1 MKAKPIFYTM
11 GAFLFIL
18 GLTMLIPLACA
29 LFYGEADGWSFLLSI
44 GITSGTGGVLYLTF
58 RQRSQRIVLS
68 HREGFLIVSA
78 GWILAAF
85 FGGLPYWI
93 HGTLP
98 MLTDAYFETIS
109 GFTTTGS
116 TVINKIEGLPHG
128 ILLWRSMTQWLG
140 GMGIIILSVAVLP
153 FLGVGGR
160 QLFKAEVP
168 GPLKDKL
175 EPRIAETARSLWMVY
190 VVITIVGFIFL
201 LFGGMSVF
209 DAVNHIFCAMA
220 TGGFSTKDTS
230 VAWFN
235 SAYIEGVLVVFMI
248 IAGMNF
254 TLHYK
259 LLTGDFKTFGR
270 DSEARFFLGTILVA
284 TLLITLDLRLNLVA
298 DLARAFRYAIF
309 QVSSIVTTTGF
320 VTDNFAKWPA
330 FSQIILLLLMF
341 IGGSAG
347 STGGAIKCV
356 RIQLVLKQGYRE
368 LYRLIHPHAIVQVK
382 LGQETIP
389 PDVMKNVLGFFVLYL
404 CIAIVATLAMS
415 SLGLDMISSFSS
427 VAATLGNVGPGLGLV
442 HPATTYSDVPT
453 PGKWIL
459 SFCML
464 VGRLEIYTVL
474 VLLTPEFWKK

>member
-1 MKAKPIFYTM
+1 MKARPVLYTL

-18 GLTMLIPLACA
+18 GLTMLVPLVCS
-29 LFYGEADGWSFLLSI
+29 LYCGEADAWSFILSV
-44 GITSGTGGVLYLTF
+44 GITSGTGSVLYFTCRPRGGKIILT
-58 RQRSQRIVLS
+58 

-78 GWILAAF
+78 GWIFASF
-85 FGGLPYWI
+85 FGGLPYMI
-93 HGTLP
+93 HGSLST
-98 MLTDAYFETIS
+98 LTDAYFETMS
-109 GFTTTGS
+109 GFTTTGA
-116 TVINKIEGLPHG
+116 TVINKIEALPHG

-140 GMGIIILSVAVLP
+140 GMGIIILSVAILP

-168 GPLKDKL
+168 GPVKEKL
-175 EPRIAETARSLWMVY
+175 MPRIAETARSLWIIY
-190 VVITIVGFIFL
+190 IIITIAGFIFL

-230 VAWFN
+230 IAWFH
-235 SAYIEGVLVVFMI
+235 SAYIDGVLVAFML

-259 LLTGDFKTFGR
+259 LLTGDFRTFYK
-270 DSEARFFLGTILVA
+270 DSEARFFLGTVLIA
-284 TLLITLDLRLNLVA
+284 TLLVTLDLRMNVFA
-298 DLARAFRYAIF
+298 DISRAFRFAIF
-309 QVSSIVTTTGF
+309 QVSSIITTTGF
-320 VTDNFAKWPA
+320 VTDNFARWPA

-356 RIQLVLKQGYRE
+356 RILLVLKQGYLE
-368 LYRLIHPHAIVQVK
+368 LYRLVHPHAVTQVK
-382 LGQETIP
+382 LGHETVP
-389 PDVMKNVLGFFVLYL
+389 QDVMKSVLGFFVLYL
-404 CIAIVATLAMS
+404 SIAILATIAMS
-415 SLGLDMISSFSS
+415 ALGLDMITAFAA
-427 VAATLGNVGPGLGLV
+427 VATTLGNVGPGLGLF
-442 HPATTYSDVPT
+442 HPATTYSEAPAV
-453 PGKWIL
+453 GKWIL

-474 VLLTPEFWKK
+474 VLLIPEFWKK

>member
-29 LFYGEADGWSFLLSI
+29 LFYGEADGWSFLMSI

-58 RQRSQRIVLS
+58 RQGSQRILLS

-85 FGGLPYWI
+85 FGALPYWI

-98 MLTDAYFETIS
+98 SLTDAYFETIS

-116 TVINKIEGLPHG
+116 TVINQIEGLPHG

-190 VVITIVGFIFL
+190 VIITIAGFIFL

-209 DAVNHIFCAMA
+209 DAVNHIFCTMA

-235 SAYIEGVLVVFMI
+235 NAYIEGVLVVFMI

-284 TLLITLDLRLNLVA
+284 TLLITLDLRLNLVT

-309 QVSSIVTTTGF
+309 QVSSIITTTGF
-320 VTDNFAKWPA
+320 VTDNFSKWPA

-356 RIQLVLKQGYRE
+356 RILLVLKQGYRE
-368 LYRLIHPHAIVQVK
+368 LYRLIHPHAVVQVK

-415 SLGLDMISSFSS
+415 SLGLDMITAFAS
-427 VAATLGNVGPGLGLV
+427 VATTLGNVGPGLGLY
-442 HPATTYSDVPT
+442 HPATTYSEAPAV
-453 PGKWIL
+453 GKWIL

-464 VGRLEIYTVL
+464 AGRLEIYTVL